1 MPIGLAC
8 CRWAGAAPFTA
19 WAITIEII
27 EVSDTGHNP
36 ERPVSRCGHNTQM
49 CLAFTTSVGI
59 QGAKVALGPWVL
71 SFYYRIKVTCRIALA
86 TKVVLWASLPFL
98 PAYSKYAIT
107 CDKNNEKLQVQLSS
121 TLYLLRFT
129 LVTIDNTIINA
140 VKAAAS
146 LVTDQS
152 YQNIK
157 LSQLRSI
164 SGILLASFLAI
175 SIIGNIL

>member
-1 MPIGLAC
+1 MNVKTN
-8 CRWAGAAPFTA
+8 F
-19 WAITIEII
+19 
-27 EVSDTGHNP
+27 S
-36 ERPVSRCGHNTQM
+36 S
-49 CLAFTTSVGI
+49 
-59 QGAKVALGPWVL
+59 
-71 SFYYRIKVTCRIALA
+71 
-86 TKVVLWASLPFL
+86 PFL
-98 PAYSKYAIT
+98 PVYAKYAIT

-164 SGILLASFLAI
+164 SGILFASSLAI